1 MLSPASFG
9 RENCTN
15 LASNVTLQGLYRP
28 RAATCATA
36 WVQKEVLEMGTAAE
50 DILRGFAKALE
61 SRDVEKTVGF
71 FSQDAVYETPNGT
84 FRGSAEIRRYFQWMF
99 TTNSEI
105 RVTETGV
112 GILSAGDKAA
122 FEHVLR
128 GTFGGQKW
136 EMPILCTYELGEGKI
151 RRMLTVYDRLS
162 LAKQVG
168 KGVVA
173 QKAVGAV
180 IKAAEKGLH

>member
-1 MLSPASFG
+1 MADG
-9 RENCTN
+9 
-15 LASNVTLQGLYRP
+15 
-28 RAATCATA
+28 AADT
-36 WVQKEVLEMGTAAE
+36 
-50 DILRGFAKALE
+50 LRGFAKSLE

-71 FSQDAVYETPNGT
+71 FAQDAVYETPNGT

-99 TTNSEI
+99 ETNSEI
-105 RVTETGV
+105 RVTESGV
-112 GILSAGDKAA
+112 GILAVGDKAA

-128 GTFGGQKW
+128 GAFGGQRW
-136 EMPILCTYELGEGKI
+136 ELPMLCTYEMEDGKV

-173 QKAVGAV
+173 WQAVGAV
-180 IKAAEKGLH
+180 IKATEKGLH